1 MGLAGSL
8 PEAFRNR
15 RWLSPV
21 LEDEWACQ
29 VSLGLGQVRGCIGRA
44 FQAELIAE
52 VTSRRGSGWRGDRAV
67 SSCSCEGAAI
77 SPTLATKTP
86 LLVTG
91 KLEVVKQDMARVNIN
106 TLGIRELK
114 WTGMGEFN
122 SDDHYIYYCSQESLR
137 KKME

>member
-52 VTSRRGSGWRGDRAV
+52 VTSRRGSGWRGDHAV

-86 LLVTG
+86 LLVTS
-91 KLEVVKQDMARVNIN
+91 K
-106 TLGIRELK
+106 
-114 WTGMGEFN
+114 
-122 SDDHYIYYCSQESLR
+122 
-137 KKME
+137 